1 MANTGKP
8 PEIPAEFQIYNSYV
22 EDPKWQRKFSIVWA
36 SFLGAAILL
45 ALPSL
50 LRLVRRRGFS
60 TVFGSWLGGV
70 REDRRRG
77 RYKPVDDHP
86 DGERSKSEPSE
97 HQTTRPKSSAV
108 LNRIRSVMLLT
119 PPGIELNVAQLTLIV
134 GYIILV
140 VVCIVTDAQL
150 IENSNRAGFIA
161 IAQLPPVF
169 LFASKNSVL
178 SLLFGSGYG
187 YEKLNFLHK
196 WSSRSL
202 FLAAVLHGALWIRNH
217 LEWNLPILG
226 EQKETTGVAALGVL
240 CVLVL
245 SSLRPLRR
253 RWYQFFFVIHVLGF
267 VAFFVTLCYHTIYAS
282 PWIFPPLAFYGFDI
296 LLRLF
301 RYRIKDAELIPV
313 GNQMTIIN
321 IRDCTDGW
329 LPGQHVRLR
338 IFFSGRIFE
347 SHPLT
352 IMNNP
357 SAGGVAEKKHSS
369 GVEEE
374 DPDKME
380 GMVLGARVCGDWT
393 RAVNE
398 YALKEGERVR
408 RISSA
413 NEKEAST
420 SSTPLPASTSTPV
433 PIQVMI
439 DGPYGGCSIDLGD
452 YENVLLVAGGSGAT
466 FSIGMLDDIVK
477 RCAGARTGGEKTRR
491 IEFVWCVK
499 SFGSINWFA
508 ALLAPIAELAA
519 ASPGLDLHITIFV
532 TCLCDPE
539 SVPEIPNMD
548 VILER
553 PDVYKLLEAL
563 ISPHD
568 EVEEGDVDVDVD
580 VEADA
585 EARAPTP
592 PHHHPGTTSKKHAL
606 RWAGFGGGVGI
617 CASGPESLTREA
629 ANAVARLG
637 LRKGKQCGNGPFARI
652 VGMTVA
658 QDQSIPA
665 HIESKIR
672 RRDGSAPRI
681 HTLRIDDNFA
691 AIDADLCGTV
701 QFAFV
706 GATSPGLDLNSAF
719 TDFFWDD
726 VGKWVGDAV
735 HTVGQAISTAKD
747 WVANAGNWVGD
758 RMHDVMDLVKSLFP
772 PSSLVLALNLSVY
785 LVTDRTS
792 FEISPKVESQDVP
805 LKSDVQFSSQE
816 ALAPICPGGTHTKV
830 DVHFKSDG
838 SLKVKAGIVI
848 TGSVVPPAITK
859 LAAFG
864 GVDGSVDATLKATV
878 QINGGFKYQKKIIE
892 GLGLPGFSI
901 PGVFTIGPY
910 FELAGRVQGHISID
924 LQTDIH
930 LNYVFNDI
938 EMWFPKEYENHSKE
952 GGVKTKD
959 SNFGFQAS
967 AHLDAQ
973 GWLQATLAPQL
984 HLGIWAAAGAVDASI
999 YLEAAA
1005 YARASVHVEASA
1017 KKRELL
1023 SHERSIPAKAG
1034 YGGRLASRKLN
1045 RREVAFSGC
1054 AWLDL
1059 GVDLSGGA
1067 TGKLGPLK
1075 ADAMRALS

>member
-1 MANTGKP
+1 MLGNLVSFRCNIRSPVTNRGPNLVVRARVFFYCLSNLHRSTMR
-8 PEIPAEFQIYNSYV
+8 PA
-22 EDPKWQRKFSIVWA
+22 A
-36 SFLGAAILL
+36 SLEPLPIGRLLTSTSMSCQPNCYPL
-45 ALPSL
+45 ALVS
-50 LRLVRRRGFS
+50 
-60 TVFGSWLGGV
+60 
-70 REDRRRG
+70 
-77 RYKPVDDHP
+77 
-86 DGERSKSEPSE
+86 
-97 HQTTRPKSSAV
+97 
-108 LNRIRSVMLLT
+108 
-119 PPGIELNVAQLTLIV
+119 
-134 GYIILV
+134 
-140 VVCIVTDAQL
+140 
-150 IENSNRAGFIA
+150 
-161 IAQLPPVF
+161 
-169 LFASKNSVL
+169 
-178 SLLFGSGYG
+178 
-187 YEKLNFLHK
+187 
-196 WSSRSL
+196 
-202 FLAAVLHGALWIRNH
+202 
-217 LEWNLPILG
+217 
-226 EQKETTGVAALGVL
+226 
-240 CVLVL
+240 
-245 SSLRPLRR
+245 
-253 RWYQFFFVIHVLGF
+253 
-267 VAFFVTLCYHTIYAS
+267 
-282 PWIFPPLAFYGFDI
+282 
-296 LLRLF
+296 
-301 RYRIKDAELIPV
+301 YR
-313 GNQMTIIN
+313 
-321 IRDCTDGW
+321 
-329 LPGQHVRLR
+329 
-338 IFFSGRIFE
+338 
-347 SHPLT
+347 
-352 IMNNP
+352 
-357 SAGGVAEKKHSS
+357 
-369 GVEEE
+369 
-374 DPDKME
+374 
-380 GMVLGARVCGDWT
+380 
-393 RAVNE
+393 
-398 YALKEGERVR
+398 ALK
-408 RISSA
+408 
-413 NEKEAST
+413 
-420 SSTPLPASTSTPV
+420 
-433 PIQVMI
+433 
-439 DGPYGGCSIDLGD
+439 D
-452 YENVLLVAGGSGAT
+452 
-466 FSIGMLDDIVK
+466 
-477 RCAGARTGGEKTRR
+477 KTRR
-491 IEFVWCVK
+491 KHQVQAK
-499 SFGSINWFA
+499 FGRWGDEV
-508 ALLAPIAELAA
+508 LASTGLAA
-519 ASPGLDLHITIFV
+519 RAANDWSKPCFDGECAYDLHEASGTSGIFKVHATPMGLTDIT
-532 TCLCDPE
+532 PAAGW
-539 SVPEIPNMD
+539 
-548 VILER
+548 VILECDPNAMDQEIR
-553 PDVYKLLEAL
+553 LVCETDHEDAAL
-563 ISPHD
+563 
-568 EVEEGDVDVDVD
+568 
-580 VEADA
+580 
-585 EARAPTP
+585 
-592 PHHHPGTTSKKHAL
+592 
-606 RWAGFGGGVGI
+606 
-617 CASGPESLTREA
+617 ASGCNHVFEYHGPSHKVVRLPES
-629 ANAVARLG
+629 
-637 LRKGKQCGNGPFARI
+637 CGNGPFARI

-758 RMHDVMDLVKSLFP
+758 RMHDVMDLVK
-772 PSSLVLALNLSVY
+772 N
-785 LVTDRTS
+785 RTS

-910 FELAGRVQGHISID
+910 FELAGR
-924 LQTDIH
+924 
-930 LNYVFNDI
+930 
-938 EMWFPKEYENHSKE
+938 FPKEYENHSKE

>member
-86 DGERSKSEPSE
+86 DGERSKSEPRE

-108 LNRIRSVMLLT
+108 LNRVRSMMLLT

-357 SAGGVAEKKHSS
+357 SAGGVAEKKHAS

-374 DPDKME
+374 DGDKME

-408 RISSA
+408 RISAA
-413 NEKEAST
+413 NEKDAST

-477 RCAGARTGGEKTRR
+477 RCAGARAGGEKTRR

-519 ASPGLDLHITIFV
+519 TSPGLDLHITIFV

-568 EVEEGDVDVDVD
+568 EVEEGDVDADVD

-592 PHHHPGTTSKKHAL
+592 PHHHLGTTSKKHAL

-637 LRKGKQCGNGPFARI
+637 LRKGKQ
-652 VGMTVA
+652 V
-658 QDQSIPA
+658 
-665 HIESKIR
+665 
-672 RRDGSAPRI
+672 
-681 HTLRIDDNFA
+681 
-691 AIDADLCGTV
+691 
-701 QFAFV
+701 
-706 GATSPGLDLNSAF
+706 
-719 TDFFWDD
+719 
-726 VGKWVGDAV
+726 
-735 HTVGQAISTAKD
+735 
-747 WVANAGNWVGD
+747 
-758 RMHDVMDLVKSLFP
+758 
-772 PSSLVLALNLSVY
+772 
-785 LVTDRTS
+785 
-792 FEISPKVESQDVP
+792 
-805 LKSDVQFSSQE
+805 
-816 ALAPICPGGTHTKV
+816 
-830 DVHFKSDG
+830 
-838 SLKVKAGIVI
+838 
-848 TGSVVPPAITK
+848 
-859 LAAFG
+859 G
-864 GVDGSVDATLKATV
+864 GV
-878 QINGGFKYQKKIIE
+878 
-892 GLGLPGFSI
+892 GLH
-901 PGVFTIGPY
+901 T
-910 FELAGRVQGHISID
+910 EL
-924 LQTDIH
+924 
-930 LNYVFNDI
+930 F
-938 EMWFPKEYENHSKE
+938 
-952 GGVKTKD
+952 
-959 SNFGFQAS
+959 
-967 AHLDAQ
+967 
-973 GWLQATLAPQL
+973 
-984 HLGIWAAAGAVDASI
+984 
-999 YLEAAA
+999 
-1005 YARASVHVEASA
+1005 
-1017 KKRELL
+1017 
-1023 SHERSIPAKAG
+1023 
-1034 YGGRLASRKLN
+1034 
-1045 RREVAFSGC
+1045 
-1054 AWLDL
+1054 
-1059 GVDLSGGA
+1059 
-1067 TGKLGPLK
+1067 
-1075 ADAMRALS
+1075 AM